1 MQSIKFKTVDEYI
14 STFPAK
20 TKNLL
25 KELRQIIKKAAPK
38 AEEMI
43 SYNMPAYKL
52 NGPLVYVAGY
62 DHHIGFYPTGS
73 GTEAF
78 KKEIAKY
85 KTSKGTIRLP
95 LDEPLPT
102 KLITDIVKY
111 RVSINAE
118 KASLKT
124 KMKQIKS

>member
-1 MQSIKFKTVDEYI
+1 MQSTKFKTVDEYI

-20 TKNLL
+20 TKSLL
-25 KELRQIIKKAAPK
+25 KELRQTIKKAAPK

-52 NGPLVYVAGY
+52 NGPLVYFAGY

-78 KKEIAKY
+78 KKEISKCE
-85 KTSKGTIRLP
+85 TSKGTIRLP
-95 LDEPLPT
+95 LDEPIPK
-102 KLITDIVKY
+102 KLITDIVKF
-111 RVSINAE
+111 RVGVNAE
-118 KASLKT
+118 KAKLKA
-124 KMKQIKS
+124 KK